1 MESFS
6 NHSKVNS
13 DNYIDAE
20 AHASD
25 DQQLGKHAVRT
36 VREEMQPYSR
46 TIAAYLME
54 RVKEFKELSDLRQK
68 VCPTIRPTSL

>member
-6 NHSKVNS
+6 HHSEVNS
-13 DNYIDAE
+13 DDHVHAE
-20 AHASD
+20 AHASV
-25 DQQLGKHAVRT
+25 DQQLGKDAFRT
-36 VREEMQPYSR
+36 VREEMEPYSR

-68 VCPTIRPTSL
+68 VCPTIRPTGL